1 MSAAPPSVARFQRA
15 RFESAGRGLRGFL
28 AWWGA
33 GLAAW
38 LPPGWRQL
46 LAASMDRLLL
56 EARGDGLQLRR
67 LGVSGLQDVASV
79 PVPPARGEGI
89 DPLSGVLTRQAAELP
104 RWLLLPTSSGLRRT
118 LLLPA
123 AARERLREVLGFEIE
138 RQTPFAMGDVVYDG
152 RVLGLREDGQLQ
164 VELVVVPRARFD
176 AAMAQVGALSPW
188 LAGIDL
194 ADADGRPLGVNLL
207 PAAQR
212 HQRENP
218 WRLWNIAL
226 AALILLALLLGLSQV
241 LDNRRAAAAQ
251 LQVDVAARSAQART
265 VAQQRQRLVDAVEG
279 GAYLQAQR
287 NARPSVVEVMDELA
301 RRLPENTYLEALR
314 IEGGQ
319 MTLIGLSN
327 QAAALVGKL
336 EGAKQWHAPALSGAL
351 QPDPRTRSD
360 RFTLLAQ
367 LSDTAAPQTGKDDR
381 RAAR

>member
-1 MSAAPPSVARFQRA
+1 MSAMPSLRL
-15 RFESAGRGLRGFL
+15 ESAGRGLRGFL

-38 LPPGWRQL
+38 LPAGWRQA
-46 LAASMDRLLL
+46 LAASSDRLLL
-56 EARGDGLQLRR
+56 QLQGEELQLRR
-67 LGVSGLQDVASV
+67 HGGNGVQDLANL
-79 PVPPARGEGI
+79 PLPPSRGEGV
-89 DPLSGVLTRQAAELP
+89 DPLAAVLAERAVELP
-104 RWLLLPTSSGLRRT
+104 RWLLLPAASGLRRG

-138 RQTPFAMGDVVYDG
+138 RQTPFAMGDVLYDG
-152 RVLGLREDGQLQ
+152 RVLDVRDDGQLQ
-164 VELVVVPRARFD
+164 AELVVVPRARAD
-176 AAMAQVGALSPW
+176 AATAQLGALSGW

-194 ADADGRPLGVNLL
+194 VDADGRPLGVNLL

-212 HQRENP
+212 RQRSNP

-226 AALILLALLLGLSQV
+226 AALALVALASGLSQV
-241 LDNRRAAAAQ
+241 LENRRAAAAQ
-251 LQVDVAARSAQART
+251 LQADVAKRSAQAR
-265 VAQQRQRLVDAVEG
+265 VVSQQRQRLVDAVEG

-301 RRLPENTYLEALR
+301 RRLPDGTYLEKVS

-319 MTLIGLSN
+319 MTLQGQSR

-336 EGAKQWHAPALSGAL
+336 EGAKQWRAPALSGAL
-351 QPDPRTRSD
+351 QPDPRTGND
-360 RFTLLAQ
+360 RFTLVAQ
-367 LSDTAAPQTGKDDR
+367 LNDAAAKAQGTEKGGA